1 MLPCTQALV
10 PPHAAWPVKLGQSTG
25 SKGHDA
31 KREGSGTARQG
42 LGART
47 SPQTLGTFPFHVRT
61 RIFLATPR
69 PATYREELTILD
81 APVRSSPSGP
91 RVPPASPWPDGIHQP
106 ARLVRPGRAPR
117 STRRINPRPSV
128 DSVAATQEAVC
139 RTLPTQRDTG
149 GQLQRTI
156 PLHRGAL

>member
-10 PPHAAWPVKLGQSTG
+10 PPHAAWPVKLGQSPG
-25 SKGHDA
+25 SKGQDA

-47 SPQTLGTFPFHVRT
+47 SPQTRNLSFSRQDSDLPGNTASGH
-61 RIFLATPR
+61 IQGGAHHS
-69 PATYREELTILD
+69 D
-81 APVRSSPSGP
+81 ARVRSSSSGP

-128 DSVAATQEAVC
+128 DSVAARQEAVC
-139 RTLPTQRDTG
+139 GTLPTQRDTG